1 VNEEHEVT
9 GPKPDL
15 RLLDRTVAIA
25 RDYLAG
31 LGNQHVGARASIEQ
45 LQSALDGPF
54 PDSGTDAETVIEE
67 LTQGMAPGLVAS
79 AGPRYFGFVIGG
91 SVPAALAADWLT
103 SVWDQNAAIY
113 AAAPAACVAE
123 DVCAR
128 WVVEL
133 FGLPRGSSVGFVT
146 GGQMANFTGL
156 AAARH
161 AVLERVGW
169 DVEQRGLVGAPPIRV
184 LLGEE
189 AHVTVLLAVRLL
201 GLGTDSIER
210 VAVDDQGRMRPG
222 ALDECLSRGSGPAI
236 VCAQAGNVDTGA
248 FDPLDE
254 IGEIARRYGAW
265 CHVDGAF
272 GLWAAVSSEYRDR
285 VSGIEQA
292 DSWVADAHKWLN
304 VPYDSSFVI
313 VKDPASHRAAMALTA
328 SYLPRAD
335 DKERSPSDWVPEL
348 SRRARAL
355 PVYAALRSLG
365 REGVAAI
372 IENCCARAAQL
383 AELLASAPGVEIL
396 NDVTLNQVLVR
407 FADDDAST
415 DAVIR
420 AVQEDGVCW
429 LGGTTFRGR
438 RAMRV
443 SLCNWTTS
451 DDDIERSAR
460 SIVAAA
466 AAGR

>member
-1 VNEEHEVT
+1 MLDV
-9 GPKPDL
+9 

-25 RDYLAG
+25 RDYLTG
-31 LGNQHVGARASIEQ
+31 LGNRHVGPRASIEE
-45 LQSALDGPF
+45 LRSALDVPL
-54 PDSGTDAETVIEE
+54 PDSGVDAQTVIED
-67 LTQGMAPGLVAS
+67 LDRGMAPGLVAS

-103 SVWDQNAAIY
+103 STWDQNAAIY
-113 AAAPAACVAE
+113 AAAPAACAAE

-161 AVLERVGW
+161 AVLQRADW
-169 DVEQRGLVGAPPIRV
+169 DVERRGLLGAPPIRV
-184 LLGEE
+184 LVGEE
-189 AHVTVLLAVRLL
+189 AHVTVHVAVRLL

-210 VAVDDQGRMRPG
+210 VAVDAQGRMRPR
-222 ALDECLSRGSGPAI
+222 ALDECLSRGNGPAI
-236 VCAQAGNVDTGA
+236 VCAQAGNIDTGA
-248 FDPLDE
+248 FDSVDE
-254 IGEIARRYGAW
+254 IAEIARRHGAW

-272 GLWAAVSSEYRDR
+272 GLWAAASPEYRER

-304 VPYDSSFVI
+304 VPYDSSFAI
-313 VKDPASHRAAMALTA
+313 VKDPESHRAAMALTA
-328 SYLPRAD
+328 AYLPRAHED
-335 DKERSPSDWVPEL
+335 ERWPAEWVPEL

-365 REGVAAI
+365 REGVARI
-372 IENCCARAAQL
+372 VESCCARAAQL
-383 AELLASAPGVEIL
+383 AELLASAPEVEIL

-407 FADDDAST
+407 FGDDDAVT
-415 DAVIR
+415 DSVIR
-420 AVQEDGVCW
+420 AVQDDGVCW
-429 LGGTTFRGR
+429 LGGTTFRGL

-443 SLCNWTTS
+443 SICNWAAS
-451 DDDIERSAR
+451 GDDIDRSAR
-460 SIVAAA
+460 SILAAA
-466 AAGR
+466 REA

>member
-1 VNEEHEVT
+1 MDRPILDE
-9 GPKPDL
+9 
-15 RLLDRTVAIA
+15 RLLDRTVTIA

-31 LGNQHVGARASIEQ
+31 LEDQHVGPVAPIDQ
-45 LQSALDGPF
+45 LRSALDMPL
-54 PDSGTDAETVIEE
+54 PDSGVDAQTVIEDLAE
-67 LTQGMAPGLVAS
+67 GMAPGLVAS

-103 SVWDQNAAIY
+103 STWDQNAALS

-133 FGLPRGSSVGFVT
+133 FGLPSGSSVGFVT

-156 AAARH
+156 ASARH
-161 AVLERVGW
+161 AVLERSGW
-169 DVEQRGLVGAPPIRV
+169 DVERRGLGGAPPVRV
-184 LLGEE
+184 LVGEE
-189 AHVTVLLAVRLL
+189 AHVTVAVAIRLL

-210 VAVDDQGRMRPG
+210 VAVDAEGRMRPE
-222 ALDECLSRGSGPAI
+222 ALDEGLSGGAGPAI

-248 FDPLDE
+248 FDPL
-254 IGEIARRYGAW
+254 GEISRIAQRHAAW

-272 GLWAAVSSEYRDR
+272 GLWAAASPAYRDR
-285 VSGIEQA
+285 VAGIEHA

-304 VPYDSSFVI
+304 VPYDSSFAI
-313 VKDPASHRAAMALTA
+313 VKDPESHRGAMALTA
-328 SYLPRAD
+328 AYLPRAQEE
-335 DKERSPSDWVPEL
+335 ERWPAEWVPEL

-365 REGVAAI
+365 REGVARI
-372 IENCCARAAQL
+372 VENCCARAAYL
-383 AELLASAPGVEIL
+383 AELLAKTPGVEIL

-407 FADDDAST
+407 FGEDDAAT
-415 DAVIR
+415 DAAIR
-420 AVQEDGVCW
+420 AVQNDGVCW
-429 LGGTTFRGR
+429 LAGTTFRGV

-443 SLCNWTTS
+443 SICNWTTAE
-451 DDDIERSAR
+451 DDIERSAR
-460 SIVAAA
+460 SILTAAR
-466 AAGR
+466 AGGP